1 MNNLY
6 KEIVIDGGMISHSF
20 GRFRG
25 LGAVLDGKSSLVFW
39 KITSLKIKKSYQE
52 IIELLFRKKKYGAA
66 LSHIKN

>member
-25 LGAVLDGKSSLVFW
+25 LGAVLDGKSSRILEE
-39 KITSLKIKKSYQE
+39 SLKIKSR
-52 IIELLFRKKKYGAA
+52 IRK
-66 LSHIKN
+66 